1 MIQPK
6 LKHGLEK
13 VALGSKEAEYQATA
27 LSSISLSFELL
38 IPLLKMARYLVTRAV
53 LEASM
58 AWNDRN
64 TK

>member
-13 VALGSKEAEYQATA
+13 VALGSKEAEYQAAA
-27 LSSISLSFELL
+27 LSSFSFVLL